1 MIYSGMIMK
10 TYIAENEKGFA
21 LVAALM
27 ACLILVAIGILV
39 ITMSTGDL
47 FTSRESVGHKKAMAA
62 VESGVSKIMK
72 DVGPDNWTTANLYT
86 AVTDGAGKVCGT
98 DDFDEDL
105 YSWMNIPGAADNRTE
120 YAVCTPR
127 ESTDKAPVQAVGF
140 SLAGGG
146 SSAMSYGYQR
156 YDTTVV
162 GKNESYNSQAKVNIG
177 VGFGPVPIGEN

>member
-1 MIYSGMIMK
+1 MIMK
-10 TYIAENEKGFA
+10 TYNAENEKGFA

-27 ACLILVAIGILV
+27 ACLILIAIGVLV
-39 ITMSTGDL
+39 INMSTGDL
-47 FTSRESVGHKKAMAA
+47 FTSRDAVGHKKAMAA

-72 DVGPDNWTTANLYT
+72 DAEPDNWTTANHYT
-86 AVTDGAGKVCGT
+86 DALDGSNNVCGT
-98 DDFDEDL
+98 DDFNENL
-105 YSWMNIPGAADNRTE
+105 YDWMDIPGGVDSRTE

-162 GKNESYNSQAKVNIG
+162 GKNESYKTQAKVGVG

>member
-1 MIYSGMIMK
+1 MK
-10 TYIAENEKGFA
+10 TYTAENEKGFA

-27 ACLILVAIGILV
+27 ACLILIAIGVLV
-39 ITMSTGDL
+39 INMTTGDL
-47 FTSRESVGHKKAMAA
+47 FTSGEAVGHKKAMAA

-72 DVGPDNWTTANLYT
+72 DVGPDNWTTANQYT
-86 AVTDGAGKVCGT
+86 RVKDAADNDCGT
-98 DDFDEDL
+98 DDFNENL
-105 YSWMNIPGAADNRTE
+105 YEWMNIPGAADNRTE

-162 GKNESYNSQAKVNIG
+162 GKNESYKTQAKVGVG

>member
-1 MIYSGMIMK
+1 MK
-10 TYIAENEKGFA
+10 TYNADNEKGFA

-27 ACLILVAIGILV
+27 ACLILIAIGVLV
-39 ITMSTGDL
+39 INMSTGDL
-47 FTSRESVGHKKAMAA
+47 FTSREAVGHKKAMAA
-62 VESGVSKIMK
+62 VESGITKIMK
-72 DVGPDNWTTANLYT
+72 DVGPDNWTTARNYT
-86 AVTDGAGKVCGT
+86 VVTDGSGNVCGT
-98 DDFDEDL
+98 DDFNENL
-105 YSWMNIPGAADNRTE
+105 YDWENVPGAVDSHTQ

-162 GKNESYNSQAKVNIG
+162 GKSESYDSQAKVNIG